1 MKDAVREVGM
11 DYRKFLRFIDVYKI
25 ARRKNKMDGRIT
37 EVDMET
43 VRAKLGRKN
52 YSEFPSRNF
61 KTVSQ

>member
-1 MKDAVREVGM
+1 MKDAVSEVGM

-52 YSEFPSRNF
+52 YSEFRRRNF